1 MESHYDREEGGLE
14 VTFRR
19 VQRTLVLM
27 FACSPPTGA
36 ITTRNGSALTFSTI
50 AFTPILHNTHQQPSL
65 LYAHRYRTYLSVARV
80 AIPVSTGT
88 GVPLGSFEFSRGAMA
103 ALSLQL
109 DYLRFWIA
117 L

>member
-1 MESHYDREEGGLE
+1 
-14 VTFRR
+14 
-19 VQRTLVLM
+19 
-27 FACSPPTGA
+27 
-36 ITTRNGSALTFSTI
+36 
-50 AFTPILHNTHQQPSL
+50 
-65 LYAHRYRTYLSVARV
+65 V